1 MKIGRVVLAMA
12 ISAGVAS
19 ADEKK
24 PDVAAARVAA
34 EENAKTPAGKRY
46 ETALEASLDRW
57 LKKAVERCVRSADRS
72 ELSDFEAFVRIADS
86 GKAEDVVFGAETA
99 VARCVE
105 PDLRDATY
113 PHPPKE
119 GWWVRVEIQLR

>member
-34 EENAKTPAGKRY
+34 EENAKTPAGRRY
-46 ETALEASLDRW
+46 ETALEASPNPDA
-57 LKKAVERCVRSADRS
+57 LKM
-72 ELSDFEAFVRIADS
+72 AFKGIR
-86 GKAEDVVFGAETA
+86 
-99 VARCVE
+99 VAQ
-105 PDLRDATY
+105 PGIL
-113 PHPPKE
+113 
-119 GWWVRVEIQLR
+119 